1 MNLENCLNESLG
13 YQEAIK
19 SSFVPGYTSD
29 WPEGQAVEETPEEPV
44 EPASEPVEEPVEEP
58 EVPTVDETPEEPVE
72 E

>member
-29 WPEGQAVEETPEEPV
+29 WPEDQAVEETPV
-44 EPASEPVEEPVEEP
+44 EPASEPVEEPV
-58 EVPTVDETPEEPVE
+58 DETPEKPVE

>member
-1 MNLENCLNESLG
+1 MNLENCFNESLG

-29 WPEGQAVEETPEEPV
+29 WPEGQAVEETPETPV
-44 EPASEPVEEPVEEP
+44 EPASEPVEEP
-58 EVPTVDETPEEPVE
+58 EVPTVDETPEDPVE